1 MGALAVVALA
11 GVAFA
16 DVAFLVA
23 VCVVAVVVFG
33 VGVGCAYAATAPAPH
48 NARVPV
54 ARARLMA
61 SANSRFVLIN
71 VSSLGRLLGR
81 LSCWAGASGR
91 RVSRLWR
98 VLRERPG
105 S

>member
-16 DVAFLVA
+16 VVVRFVV
-23 VCVVAVVVFG
+23 VCVVVGFG
-33 VGVGCAYAATAPAPH
+33 EGVGCAYAVTAPAPH

-71 VSSLGRLLGR
+71 VSSLGRLIGR
-81 LSCWAGASGR
+81 LYCLAGAS
-91 RVSRLWR
+91 
-98 VLRERPG
+98 REEG
-105 S
+105 DSALASCA